1 MYSLGLGCCNALSLF
16 RLDSLG
22 VGRAGPSEF
31 AQRFDGQRFR
41 AFAQGAPENKRATG
55 HIRAVGGGAM
65 KMLRQQLIGYK
76 LMLLAAAIL
85 AAAIFLALSYLIV
98 SEYQASR
105 AALHDRARTVGA
117 VVAANVTM
125 AVTSFDPEDAAKS
138 LSSLSNVPELR
149 TARVETVSGIP
160 LAAYSASRPDFP
172 PPAWAMPAVFE
183 IRLPIVSEKETVG
196 VLSMEVS
203 NVPLWSAIVD
213 HAINAAFLLLPLLAL
228 LAARKI
234 GQRITD
240 PFEQPEG
247 LIADSR
253 GMLDEIELHDSL
265 LEAKVEVRTADL
277 QRAKELAES
286 ANVAKSTFLANMSHE
301 IRTPL
306 NAIMGMAHLIE
317 RAGVPA
323 GQADKLVKIQTASSH
338 LLSIINDVL
347 DLSKIEAGKF
357 MLEETDV
364 NVEGIM
370 RNAVSILSDQATAK
384 RLELRVEMCW
394 RPGALVGDPTRIQ
407 QALINYATN
416 AIKFTDTGQVI
427 LRTMVEAEDDES
439 ALVRFEVEDTG
450 IGISGEALAGL
461 FSSFQQ
467 ADNSTTRK
475 YGGTGLGLAITRKFA
490 MLMGGE
496 AGALS
501 TPGVGSTFWFT
512 VRLKKGVVRAER
524 SDEVRSI
531 DNAEAIL
538 RRDFSHCRIL
548 LAEDEPVN
556 REVAQMM
563 FDVIGVTVDCAED
576 GVEALALAKRQV
588 YDLIFLDMQMPN
600 MDGLQAAAHLR
611 TLPACAGVPIVAM
624 TANAFVEDRQR
635 CLSAGMNDFVS
646 KPVDPEVLYQTMLN
660 CLR

>member
-1 MYSLGLGCCNALSLF
+1 
-16 RLDSLG
+16 
-22 VGRAGPSEF
+22 
-31 AQRFDGQRFR
+31 
-41 AFAQGAPENKRATG
+41 
-55 HIRAVGGGAM
+55 M
-65 KMLRQQLIGYK
+65 KMLRQQPIGYK
-76 LMLLAAAIL
+76 LMLLAAGIL
-85 AAAIFLALSYLIV
+85 AAAMLSALSFSIV
-98 SEYQASR
+98 SQYRENR
-105 AALHDRARTVGA
+105 TALHDRAQMVGA
-117 VVAANVTM
+117 ILAANVM
-125 AVTSFDPEDAAKS
+125 SAVVFVDPDDATKT
-138 LSSLSNVPELR
+138 LSSLRNVPDVR
-149 TARVETVSGIP
+149 MARVEMVSGTS
-160 LAAYSASRPDFP
+160 LANYLAFQPDSP
-172 PPAWAMPAVFE
+172 PPSWAMPAVFE
-183 IRLPIVSEKETVG
+183 ISLPIISEKEIVG
-196 VLSMEVS
+196 ILSMEVS
-203 NVPLWSAIVD
+203 NAPLWQAIVENS
-213 HAINAAFLLLPLLAL
+213 INAAGLMVVLMVLAL

-234 GQRITD
+234 GQYITD
-240 PFEQPEG
+240 PVEQLAKTARHISTTKNYQMRVCSTADDELGG
-247 LIADSR
+247 LIEDFN
-253 GMLDEIELHDSL
+253 GMLDEIEQRDSG
-265 LEAKVEVRTADL
+265 LEAKIETRTAEL
-277 QRAKELAES
+277 QRAKEVAES

-323 GQADKLVKIQTASSH
+323 GQADKLAKIQTASSH

-364 NVEGIM
+364 SIEGIM

-394 RPGALVGDPTRIQ
+394 CPGALVGDPTRIQ
-407 QALINYATN
+407 QALINYAIN
-416 AIKFTDTGQVI
+416 ALKFTDAGQVI
-427 LRTMVEAEDDES
+427 LRTVIEAEDDES
-439 ALVRFEVEDTG
+439 VLVRFEVEDTG
-450 IGISGEALAGL
+450 IGIADEALAGL

-475 YGGTGLGLAITRKFA
+475 YGGTGLGLTITRKFA

-512 VRLKKGVVRAER
+512 ARLKKGGVRVER
-524 SDEVRSI
+524 SVELGLN

-563 FDVIGVTVDCAED
+563 FDAIGVTVDCAED
-576 GVEALALAKRQV
+576 GVEAVALAKRQV